1 MEKKVIDLFSRIP
14 AVKNPTPRPFYPVPL
29 KGDVSYS
36 LVLDKDV
43 PYSFVSLNILS
54 ETTKPELKN
63 HGYMKETL
71 VEALYSLMFQSRVA
85 KLTQQKNTPCLAA
98 DSRMN
103 ALVRGY
109 RVYAIST
116 TAALNQ
122 EDKAL
127 ELVYKENERLKRFG
141 FTETELTD
149 AKKLLLA
156 SFDNLYKDKGKLSSG
171 QIAAELQSYF
181 LENDRPRVWST
192 IIVLSQIVIPQ
203 ITVEE
208 VSAKAKE
215 WITVITWSFD
225 CWA

>member
-1 MEKKVIDLFSRIP
+1 
-14 AVKNPTPRPFYPVPL
+14 
-29 KGDVSYS
+29 
-36 LVLDKDV
+36 
-43 PYSFVSLNILS
+43 
-54 ETTKPELKN
+54 
-63 HGYMKETL
+63 MKEAL
-71 VEALYSLMFQSRVA
+71 VEALYSLMFQNRLA

-149 AKKLLLA
+149 AKKLLLT
-156 SFDNLYKDKGKLSSG
+156 SFDNLYKDKGKLSNG

-181 LENDRPRVWST
+181 LENEPAPGLEYYYRFVQT
-192 IIVLSQIVIPQ
+192 IIPQ

-215 WITVITWSFD
+215 WTALYTKPSTGPPIAV
-225 CWA
+225 

>member
-1 MEKKVIDLFSRIP
+1 
-14 AVKNPTPRPFYPVPL
+14 
-29 KGDVSYS
+29 
-36 LVLDKDV
+36 
-43 PYSFVSLNILS
+43 
-54 ETTKPELKN
+54 
-63 HGYMKETL
+63 MKEAL
-71 VEALYSLMFQSRVA
+71 AEALYSLMFQSRVA

-116 TAALNQ
+116 TSALNQ

-127 ELVYKENERLKRFG
+127 ELVYKETERLKRFG

-181 LENDRPRVWST
+181 LENEPAPGLEYYYRFV
-192 IIVLSQIVIPQ
+192 QNVIPE

-215 WITVITWSFD
+215 WITRDNMVISIAGPKNAIHLTKGEVLNVLKRVERMDLKPYEKEKTTAGELMIGKLAGERSWKRKNYRH
-225 CWA
+225 

>member
-1 MEKKVIDLFSRIP
+1 MKE
-14 AVKNPTPRPFYPVPL
+14 
-29 KGDVSYS
+29 S
-36 LVLDKDV
+36 LVE
-43 PYSFVSLNILS
+43 PLNR
-54 ETTKPELKN
+54 
-63 HGYMKETL
+63 
-71 VEALYSLMFQSRVA
+71 LMFQNRLA

-149 AKKLLLA
+149 AKKLLLT
-156 SFDNLYKDKGKLSSG
+156 SFDNL
-171 QIAAELQSYF
+171 
-181 LENDRPRVWST
+181 
-192 IIVLSQIVIPQ
+192 
-203 ITVEE
+203 
-208 VSAKAKE
+208 
-215 WITVITWSFD
+215 
-225 CWA
+225 